1 MKYLYLNSALFFIIS
16 NGKIYAW
23 DYLNHNQFEIEEPY
37 FKRLL
42 EISEGVSVE
51 PAALDKEL
59 LESQLLSTEVST
71 LHWGWDDL
79 SKIFH
84 HGTKIKSE
92 QSHADPE
99 AFIKDYYVSCE
110 NLDEMPTDSEVDIL
124 LPKPQNF
131 LTMEHSLYESL
142 NERKT
147 SRVFDEKQLDF
158 QRFNELLFLAGAYL
172 EDDFDE
178 YKKIG
183 LARIGRRRT
192 SPSAGGLQS
201 TEIYIVAN
209 NIENVDRGLYYYNPS
224 VHGLKKISDLPENKD
239 FLAPLLCGQY
249 FSENAA
255 LGVFFT
261 LRLDQAWKKY
271 PHSRA
276 YRAALLDVGHLSQ
289 TFQLIGTALSVNTWL
304 TGIFDDYAVEKFLK
318 IKNVSEQPIFFN
330 AFGFGKKT
338 SIDIITSEKLSQ
350 RSYEA

>member
-1 MKYLYLNSALFFIIS
+1 MKYLHLNSALFFIIS

-42 EISEGVSVE
+42 EVSEGVSVKSS
-51 PAALDKEL
+51 ALDQEL
-59 LESQLLSTEVST
+59 LESQLVSAEPSV

-84 HGTKIKSE
+84 HGTKIKGE
-92 QSHADPE
+92 EGHADPE
-99 AFIKDYYVSCE
+99 AFIKDYYALCE
-110 NLDEMPTDSEVDIL
+110 GLDEAPVDSQVDIL
-124 LPKPQNF
+124 LLKPEKF
-131 LTMEHSLYESL
+131 LTMDQSLYESL

-147 SRVFDEKQLDF
+147 SRVFDEARLDF

-183 LARIGRRRT
+183 LARVGRRRT

-209 NIENVDRGLYYYNPS
+209 NIENVDRGLYYYNPA
-224 VHGLKKISDLPENKD
+224 VHGLKKISALQENKD

-249 FSENAA
+249 FAENAA

-289 TFQLIGTALSVNTWL
+289 TFQLVGTALSVNTWL

-318 IKNVSEQPIFFN
+318 INDVSEQPIFFN
-330 AFGFGKKT
+330 AFGFGNKT

-350 RSYEA
+350 RSHEA